1 MRTEGI
7 RHPWAL
13 AAVVAAGLFTLV
25 GSGGGLPGFPE
36 INWGDIGPLP
46 QASLS
51 PTRLVVQAGTPARF
65 TAQTSHVSSPTYSW
79 CLTRANSGTCEA
91 IAGAA
96 GDTLTLTSPTL
107 ADDDATVQVRVDD
120 PNGVAFA
127 FARLLVSASAPID
140 WSDGDFAADTWTVR
154 ITAEPPAG
162 GPSASVATVAFDG
175 NPGAW
180 RQTVVQIS
188 GGASSLR
195 VEQLRAGWVHD
206 PATQGAIRFIDARE
220 DCQTPGTSTTN
231 AYIGTVP
238 MLQQGERR
246 YVGRMNWALGCSS
259 APTWIALAPRV
270 GMTAADFTLVDG
282 PACGTGEPCPDFGA
296 GGTPIQF
303 GVAQLVDTS
312 AAVTVGS
319 RTRGIDNWRLT
330 IWRQ

>member
-1 MRTEGI
+1 MRTDAILG
-7 RHPWAL
+7 RWTL
-13 AAVVAAGLFTLV
+13 TAVVAAGLFTLV
-25 GSGGGLPGFPE
+25 GSGGGLPGFPP
-36 INWGDIGPLP
+36 IDWGSIGPLP
-46 QASLS
+46 QALLT

-65 TAQTSHVSSPTYSW
+65 TVQTFSVSSPTYSW
-79 CLTRANSGTCEA
+79 CLTPANSGTCEA
-91 IAGAA
+91 VAGAT

-107 ADDDATVQVRVDD
+107 ADDGATVQVRVDD

-127 FARLLVSASAPID
+127 FARLFVSGSAPID

-154 ITAEPPAG
+154 ITAEPAAG
-162 GPSASVATVAFDG
+162 GPSASVATVALDG

-195 VEQLRAGWVHD
+195 IEQLRAGWVHD

-220 DCQTPGTSTTN
+220 DCQTPGTSTTD

-238 MLQQGERR
+238 MLEQGGRR
-246 YVGRMNWALGCSS
+246 YVGRTHWQLGCSPE
-259 APTWIALAPRV
+259 PTWIPLTPRV

-282 PACGTGEPCPDFGA
+282 PTCGTGEPCPDFGA
-296 GGTPIQF
+296 GGAPIQF
-303 GVAQLVDTS
+303 GFAQLVDTS
-312 AAVTVGS
+312 AAVSAGT